1 MTLQSATKPE
11 SLPFALLRAG
21 FPFLA
26 TLGMRRVTTY
36 PMDLVFGDND
46 ELYVLCRADA
56 PGLGGS
62 NIRRTNWNDD
72 DLDTIGGG
80 RLLWPVQM
88 IRDSAGILY
97 VSDEGS
103 HQIIKLNQD
112 GSEAGEWGEKGS
124 DEGQLNRP
132 SGIAFDLHED
142 LLVVDTLNHRVQKF
156 NKDGK
161 YLSGFGS
168 KGSGPGEFDMPWGIT
183 VAGNGDIL
191 IADWHNDRV
200 QRFTS
205 DGEFIMAFGSSGT
218 GDGEFSRPAGVE
230 VDHHGDIYVVDRG
243 NNRVQQFSPAG
254 KYFDKFVGDA
264 ILSKSGETYV
274 RANPS
279 VLRNREMANTEQ
291 QKRLRGPASVR
302 FDNDGHMYIPDFGS
316 HRIQVYNKLAYPLTP
331 EEIAPVP
338 NHPTLYTV

>member
-1 MTLQSATKPE
+1 MTLQSATKPDTP
-11 SLPFALLRAG
+11 PFALLRAG
-21 FPFLA
+21 FPFLT

-36 PMDLVFGDND
+36 PMDIVFGDKD
-46 ELYVLCRADA
+46 ELYVLCRADS

-88 IRDSAGILY
+88 IKDAAGTLY

-103 HQIIKLNQD
+103 HKIIKLNQD
-112 GSEAGEWGEKGS
+112 GSDAGEWGEEGS
-124 DEGQLNRP
+124 GEGQLNRP
-132 SGIAFDLHED
+132 SGIAFDADEN

-161 YLSGFGS
+161 FLSSFGS
-168 KGSGPGEFDMPWGIT
+168 RGSGEGEFNMPWGIAIT
-183 VAGNGDIL
+183 GDGDIL

-205 DGEFIMAFGSSGT
+205 NGEFISMFGTPGTDDGEFH
-218 GDGEFSRPAGVE
+218 RPAGIE

-243 NNRVQQFSPAG
+243 NNRVQQFSAEG
-254 KYFDKFVGDA
+254 KYFDKFIGDA
-264 ILSKSGETYV
+264 TLSKSGEIYV
-274 RANPS
+274 RANPA

-291 QKRLRGPASVR
+291 QKRLRGPAAVR
-302 FDNDGHMYIPDFGS
+302 FDNEGRMYTPDFGS

-331 EEIAPVP
+331 DEIAPVP